1 MEPGL
6 EQTKASGVG
15 ADWNVRGCIWRGHVG
30 RKERQE
36 QGEVEREDKE
46 DKSQG
51 ERGEGEAERA
61 D

>member
-1 MEPGL
+1 MEPGA
-6 EQTKASGVG
+6 EQTRASGVN
-15 ADWNVRGCIWRGHVG
+15 ADWNVRGGHDG
-30 RKERQE
+30 GKAKQE
-36 QGEVEREDKE
+36 QGEVGREDKE